1 MKRIQTFIIGIS
13 VIASMASCGNTPEK
27 NNTPAED
34 LEAKQTM
41 QGIWVDELEG
51 NCVFQAKGD
60 TIFYTDSLSEPVKFH
75 ICADTL
81 YLESS
86 HPTKYHLNKLS
97 DHVLRFVNND
107 GDEISLVK
115 SDDKN
120 LVKLFEKIQISK
132 SIDHTNQGELIK
144 RDSIIAAGDKRLHAY
159 VQVNPTTYKV
169 YQPTVNDDGVSVDH
183 AYFDNIVHVALY
195 DGARKI
201 INRDY
206 RKKDFAAYV
215 PKEYIDHCILSDIV
229 IENATADEVTF
240 VAILSTPDTYTSYHI
255 NIVVNNT
262 DGTIKMSV

>member
-97 DHVLRFVNND
+97 DHVLRD
-107 GDEISLVK
+107 IPC
-115 SDDKN
+115 
-120 LVKLFEKIQISK
+120 
-132 SIDHTNQGELIK
+132 
-144 RDSIIAAGDKRLHAY
+144 
-159 VQVNPTTYKV
+159 QV
-169 YQPTVNDDGVSVDH
+169 
-183 AYFDNIVHVALY
+183 
-195 DGARKI
+195 
-201 INRDY
+201 
-206 RKKDFAAYV
+206 
-215 PKEYIDHCILSDIV
+215 
-229 IENATADEVTF
+229 
-240 VAILSTPDTYTSYHI
+240 
-255 NIVVNNT
+255 
-262 DGTIKMSV
+262 

>member
-1 MKRIQTFIIGIS
+1 MKKIQTFIIGIS

-27 NNTPAED
+27 NITPAED
-34 LEAKQTM
+34 LEAKKTI

-51 NCVFQAKGD
+51 NCVLRAKGD

-75 ICADTL
+75 IYTDTL

-86 HPTKYHLNKLS
+86 HPTKYHLTRLS

-115 SDDKN
+115 SDDKS
-120 LVKLFEKIQISK
+120 LIKLFEKVNN
-132 SIDHTNQGELIK
+132 SIDHINQGELIK
-144 RDSIIAAGDKRLHAY
+144 RDSIMSVGDKRLHAY
-159 VQVNPTTYKV
+159 VQVNPTTFKV
-169 YQPTVNDDGVSVDH
+169 YQPTVNDDGVMVDH

-206 RKKDFAAYV
+206 RKKDFSAYV
-215 PKEYIDHCILSDIV
+215 PKEYIDHCILSDI
-229 IENATADEVTF
+229 IIDKATADEVTF

-262 DGTIKMSV
+262 DGKVKMSV

>member
-1 MKRIQTFIIGIS
+1 MKKIQTFIIGIS
-13 VIASMASCGNTPEK
+13 VIAFMASCGNTPEK

-34 LEAKQTM
+34 LEAKKTI

-51 NCVFQAKGD
+51 DCVFRAKGD

-86 HPTKYHLNKLS
+86 HPAKYHLNKLS
-97 DHVLRFVNND
+97 DHVLRF
-107 GDEISLVK
+107 L
-115 SDDKN
+115 
-120 LVKLFEKIQISK
+120 KLFEKIKK
-132 SIDHTNQGELIK
+132 SIDHINQGELIK
-144 RDSIIAAGDKRLHAY
+144 RDSIMSVGNKRFHAY

-169 YQPTVNDDGVSVDH
+169 YHPTVNDDGVSVDH
-183 AYFDNIVHVALY
+183 AYFDNIVHIALY

-206 RKKDFAAYV
+206 RKKDFSAYV
-215 PKEYIDHCILSDIV
+215 PKEYIAHCILSDIV
-229 IENATADEVTF
+229 IEKATADEVTF
-240 VAILSTPDTYTSYHI
+240 VAILSTPDTYTSYQI

-262 DGTIKMSV
+262 DGTVKMSV

>member
-13 VIASMASCGNTPEK
+13 VIATMASCGNTPEK
-27 NNTPAED
+27 NNTQAED
-34 LEAKQTM
+34 LEAKKTI

-51 NCVFQAKGD
+51 DCVFRAKGD

-115 SDDKN
+115 SEDKS
-120 LVKLFEKIQISK
+120 LLQLFEKIKK
-132 SIDHTNQGELIK
+132 SIDHINQGELIK
-144 RDSIIAAGDKRLHAY
+144 RDSVMSVGNKRFHAY

-183 AYFDNIVHVALY
+183 AYFDNIVHIALY

-206 RKKDFAAYV
+206 RKKDFSAYV

-229 IENATADEVTF
+229 IEKATADEVTF

-262 DGTIKMSV
+262 DGTVKMSV

>member
-1 MKRIQTFIIGIS
+1 MKKLQTFIIGIS
-13 VIASMASCGNTPEK
+13 VITAIVSCGNTPEK
-27 NNTPAED
+27 NNTPSED
-34 LEAKQTM
+34 LEAKRTI

-51 NCVFQAKGD
+51 NCVLRAKGD

-75 ICADTL
+75 IYADTL

-86 HPTKYHLNKLS
+86 HPSKYKLNKLS
-97 DHVLRFVNND
+97 EHILRFVNND
-107 GDEISLVK
+107 GDEISLIK

-120 LVKLFEKIQISK
+120 LVSLFENIKK
-132 SIDHTNQGELIK
+132 SIDHINQGELIK
-144 RDSIIAAGDKRLHAY
+144 RDSVFSAGGKRLHAY
-159 VQVNPTTYKV
+159 IQVNPTTFKV
-169 YQPTVNDDGVSVDH
+169 YHPTVNDDGVTVDH
-183 AYFDNIVHVALY
+183 AYFDNIVHIALY

-215 PKEYIDHCILSDIV
+215 PKEYIDHCILSDII
-229 IENATADEVTF
+229 IEKSTADEVTF

-262 DGTIKMSV
+262 DGTVKMSV